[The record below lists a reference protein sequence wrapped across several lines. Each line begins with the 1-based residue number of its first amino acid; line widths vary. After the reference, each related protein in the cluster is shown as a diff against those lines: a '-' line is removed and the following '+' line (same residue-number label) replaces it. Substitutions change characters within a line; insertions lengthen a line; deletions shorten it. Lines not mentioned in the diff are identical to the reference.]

1 MTMKTFPS
9 YDYSLCDNE
18 ACGKKE
24 TCMRYLTHLKAVAE
38 KYPYPVAY
46 LLPNKDEECEVYVK
60 ANNHE
65 DDY

>member
-9 YDYSLCDNE
+9 YDYTLCDNE
-18 ACGKKE
+18 ECKKKE

-60 ANNHE
+60 ARNHE